1 MDFLELAKSRWSV
14 RNFKP
19 QQITDEE
26 MEQILLAGKY
36 APTAVNYQ
44 PQKIYI
50 LKSKEAME
58 KINSV
63 CKCVFGA
70 PMAILVAYDRERAWK
85 CPFDGHLSGDVD
97 VGIVATHMVL
107 QAWEMG
113 IGTCFVE
120 HFHPQEVA
128 DILGLPENEQVV
140 LLLPIGYPSEDA
152 EPLMRLH
159 GTFRE
164 RDDVVKTI

>member
-1 MDFLELAKSRWSV
+1 MNFLELAKTRWSV
-14 RNFKP
+14 RKFKP
-19 QQITDEE
+19 QQIADEE
-26 MEQILLAGKY
+26 LEQILLAGKY

-50 LKSKEAME
+50 LKSRDAME

-70 PMAILVAYDRERAWK
+70 PMAILIAYDKERAWR

-97 VGIVATHMVL
+97 VGIVATHMVMK
-107 QAWEMG
+107 AWEMG

-120 HFHPQEVA
+120 HFDPEDVEK
-128 DILGLPENEQVV
+128 IFNLPEQEKVV
-140 LLLPIGYPSEDA
+140 LLLPIGYPAADA
-152 EPLMRLH
+152 EPLMKLH

-164 RDDVVKTI
+164 REDVVKIL